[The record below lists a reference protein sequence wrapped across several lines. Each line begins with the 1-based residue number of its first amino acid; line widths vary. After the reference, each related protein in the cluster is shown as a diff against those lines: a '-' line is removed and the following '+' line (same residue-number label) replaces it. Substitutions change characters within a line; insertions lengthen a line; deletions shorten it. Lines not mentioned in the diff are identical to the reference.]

1 MTLGQEQESFSKDVA
16 KLFNYLHEN
25 GYNIRIGEA
34 ERTPAQQE
42 IYLKTGKSKTANA
55 MHLKRC
61 AIDLH
66 IFKNGSWLQ
75 NKQELQSIGDYWES
89 LNAQNR
95 WGGNFQS
102 FIDCPHFE
110 RKC

>member
-1 MTLGQEQESFSKDVA
+1 MSLGQEQENFSKDVA
-16 KLFNYLHEN
+16 KLFTYLYEN

-34 ERTPAQQE
+34 ERTQAQQE
-42 IYLKTGKSKTANA
+42 IYLKTGKSKTANS

-75 NKQELQSIGDYWES
+75 SKQELQSIGDYWES